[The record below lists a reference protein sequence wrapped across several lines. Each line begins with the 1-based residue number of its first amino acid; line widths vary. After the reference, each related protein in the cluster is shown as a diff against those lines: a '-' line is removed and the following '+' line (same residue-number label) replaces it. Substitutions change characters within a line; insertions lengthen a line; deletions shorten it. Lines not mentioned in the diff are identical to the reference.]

1 MELIM
6 HLIDKA
12 EARYKARREE
22 LTARLKSQMVDTM
35 THDPQAHGDALALFN
50 TITQALEDADGAALK
65 ALKAEGD
72 Q

>member
-35 THDPQAHGDALALFN
+35 THDTQAHRDALALFN
-50 TITQALEDADGAALK
+50 TITQALEEADAAALK
-65 ALKAEGD
+65 ALKNNK
-72 Q
+72 